1 MMKDSELVKYYV
13 ETMEQALDPEDLI
26 YRNRFTYKLPNI
38 PYTEQKLKCLAMVVV
53 VVTQVILILICVQ
66 NYQLLIK
73 VEASPAMNKM
83 VI

>member
-38 PYTEQKLKCLAMVVV
+38 PYTEQKIEMFSDGGGGGDTSDSNTDMCP
-53 VVTQVILILICVQ
+53 
-66 NYQLLIK
+66 NYQLLLK
-73 VEASPAMNKM
+73 
-83 VI
+83 

>member
-38 PYTEQKLKCLAMVVV
+38 PYTEQKIEMFSDGGGGGGSLGAGGNGG
-53 VVTQVILILICVQ
+53 IRFGR
-66 NYQLLIK
+66 
-73 VEASPAMNKM
+73 
-83 VI
+83 